1 MKVLTAFF
9 AAVLAYTL
17 LPSQE
22 ALAEKRV
29 ALVIGNSSYK
39 HVAKLTN
46 PANDAAAVAN
56 LLRSAGFDVIE
67 RKQDLNIS
75 SMKRAIRDF
84 SEKTQDADIAV
95 VYYAGHGIEVDGTN
109 YMIPIDAELARDVD
123 VEDETVSLDRI
134 VKVLEPVK
142 RLRLVILDA
151 CRDNPFSKSMKRTIG
166 TRSIGRGLAKV
177 EVQSSDTLIAFAA
190 KAGFTASDGD
200 GQNSPFATALV
211 NNLGIPGLD
220 LRLAFGR
227 VRDDVLKATGNRQ
240 EPFVYGSLGGSTVS
254 LVPPK
259 AVPEPVAVINPQIDM
274 RRDFEL
280 AGQIGTKEAWD
291 QFLAVYSNGL
301 YAGLARAA
309 RAKLDAEEAKA
320 AADAKATAARTD
332 AAAKAAI
339 AKAQADADAAAA
351 TAKAEA
357 LSKADALSKVDAS
370 AKAAIA
376 KAQAEAKAAVAK
388 AEAEAKAAAEKA
400 AAALKS
406 ETAARAEAAAKLEA
420 ANKALDAERAKLATQ
435 QVAALAPQQDG
446 STAGPPPPTGSE
458 LILEIK
464 KELKRVGCYSGKVDD
479 DWKSADTKQSLAK
492 FAKIASLAK
501 TPDQPDAVFLN
512 SVRSQI
518 TRVCPIECGKNEVE
532 SKGQCVAKAAPAP
545 RAAPASKAD
554 TASAPA
560 AKSAG
565 VSGLADLIYRCKSK
579 DKSACSTL
587 CSAGSE
593 KACGAVGRMRN

>member
-1 MKVLTAFF
+1 MKLLAAFF
-9 AAVLAYTL
+9 GAVLVYAL
-17 LPSQE
+17 LPFQQ

-39 HVAKLTN
+39 YVAKLTN
-46 PANDAAAVAN
+46 PTNDAAAVAN
-56 LLRSAGFDVIE
+56 LLRTAGFDVVE
-67 RKQDLNIS
+67 KKQDLSINAL
-75 SMKRAIRDF
+75 KKAIRDF
-84 SEKTQDADIAV
+84 TDLTQDADIAV

-109 YMIPIDAELARDVD
+109 YIIPVDAELARDVD

-134 VKVLEPVK
+134 VKVLDPVK

-151 CRDNPFSKSMKRTIG
+151 CRDNPFSKTMKRTIG

-177 EVQSSDTLIAFAA
+177 EVQSSDTMIAFAA

-211 NNLGIPGLD
+211 NNLGTPGLD

-227 VRDDVLKATGNRQ
+227 VRDDVMKATGNRQ

-259 AVPEPVAVINPQIDM
+259 AQPAPAPIVNPQADM

-309 RAKLDAEEAKA
+309 RAKLEAEEAKLEADTKA
-320 AADAKATAARTD
+320 AAAKTD

-339 AKAQADADAAAA
+339 AKAQAEADAAAA
-351 TAKAEA
+351 KAKAEA
-357 LSKADALSKVDAS
+357 VSKADAS

-406 ETAARAEAAAKLEA
+406 ETSMRAEAAAKLEA

-435 QVAALAPQQDG
+435 QVAALTPQDG
-446 STAGPPPPTGSE
+446 SPAAAAGPAPPTGSE

-501 TPDQPDAVFLN
+501 PPAEPDAAFLN

-532 SKGQCVAKAAPAP
+532 SRGQCVAKAAPAP
-545 RAAPASKAD
+545 RAAPAKAEGGG
-554 TASAPA
+554 AAPA
-560 AKSAG
+560 AKSASAG
-565 VSGLADLIYRCKSK
+565 GIADVIYRCKSH
-579 DKSACSTL
+579 DRAACTTL

-593 KACGAVGRMRN
+593 KACGALGRMRR

>member
-1 MKVLTAFF
+1 MKVLAAFLG
-9 AAVLAYTL
+9 AVLVSAL
-17 LPSQE
+17 LPSQQ

-39 HVAKLTN
+39 YVAKLTN
-46 PANDAAAVAN
+46 PTNDAAAVAN
-56 LLRSAGFDVIE
+56 LLRTAGFDVVE
-67 RKQDLNIS
+67 KKQDLSVNAL
-75 SMKRAIRDF
+75 KKAIRDF
-84 SEKTQDADIAV
+84 TDMTQDADIAV

-109 YMIPIDAELARDVD
+109 YIIPVDAELARDVD

-134 VKVLEPVK
+134 IRVLDPVK

-151 CRDNPFSKSMKRTIG
+151 CRDNPFSKTMKRTIG

-211 NNLGIPGLD
+211 NNLGTPGLD

-259 AVPEPVAVINPQIDM
+259 AAPEPVAVVNPQADM

-309 RAKLDAEEAKA
+309 RAKLEAEEAKS
-320 AADAKATAARTD
+320 AADAQAAAARTD
-332 AAAKAAI
+332 AAAKAAV

-357 LSKADALSKVDAS
+357 ISKADAT

-400 AAALKS
+400 AAAMKS
-406 ETAARAEAAAKLEA
+406 ETALRAEAAAKLEA

-435 QVAALAPQQDG
+435 QVAALAPQDG
-446 STAGPPPPTGSE
+446 SPAASAGPPPPTGSE

-464 KELKRVGCYSGKVDD
+464 KELKRVGCYTGKVDD
-479 DWKSADTKQSLAK
+479 DWKSADTKHSLAK

-501 TPDQPDAVFLN
+501 TPEEPDAVFLN

-532 SKGQCVAKAAPAP
+532 SKGQCVAKAAPEP
-545 RAAPASKAD
+545 RK
-554 TASAPA
+554 APA
-560 AKSAG
+560 AKTDTVSAPSGTRAASGGGAAGDQLYKCRSGDFGACQSLCNAGFNG
-565 VSGLADLIYRCKSK
+565 VCQKM
-579 DKSACSTL
+579 
-587 CSAGSE
+587 
-593 KACGAVGRMRN
+593 GRMKR